1 MFHEM
6 QKTKTYVLRTSLIV
20 LALIF
25 ALLIDRNQSSAQRG
39 DVFVLIETTKGPII
53 LRIYTSVPNTARN
66 FIDLVQRGYYNGKTF
81 HRVENWLIQG
91 GCPIGNGQ
99 GNYVD
104 PQTGQVRQIPL
115 EINRIFGHV
124 PGAVAMARSNNP
136 NSASCQFYI
145 LKKQMP
151 QLNGQ
156 YAIFGGVVRGMD
168 TVNRIGIG
176 DRMIRA
182 SIIDNNQNPNNSN
195 TGEQGDRLQGDRIQ
209 GGAGGESGF

>member
-1 MFHEM
+1 M
-6 QKTKTYVLRTSLIV
+6 SSILI
-20 LALIF
+20 
-25 ALLIDRNQSSAQRG
+25 ALLTAMLIGHNPACAQRG
-39 DVFVLIETTKGPII
+39 DVFVLLETTKGPII
-53 LRIYTSVPNTARN
+53 LRIYSSVPNTARN
-66 FIDLVQRGYYNGKTF
+66 FVDLVQRGYYNGKTF

-115 EINRIFGHV
+115 EINRNFGHV
-124 PGAVAMARSNNP
+124 PGAIAMARSNNP

-168 TVNRIGIG
+168 AVNRIGIG
-176 DRMIRA
+176 DRMVRA
-182 SIIDNNQNPNNSN
+182 SIIDNNQNSDRGARTEESRGAEINRGDG
-195 TGEQGDRLQGDRIQ
+195 GETSTR
-209 GGAGGESGF
+209 GESGF

>member
-6 QKTKTYVLRTSLIV
+6 QKTKTYLLRTSLIV
-20 LALIF
+20 LALML
-25 ALLIDRNQSSAQRG
+25 ALLIDRNQSLAQRG
-39 DVFVLIETTKGPII
+39 DVFVLIETSKGPII
-53 LRIYTSVPNTARN
+53 LRIYASVPNTARN

-104 PQTGQVRQIPL
+104 PQTGQVRQIAL
-115 EINRIFGHV
+115 EINRNFGHV

-182 SIIDNNQNPNNSN
+182 SIIDNNQNTN
-195 TGEQGDRLQGDRIQ
+195 TTNASRSSDNVDSSYS
-209 GGAGGESGF
+209 GGESGF